1 MRWYRKAADQG
12 YAGAQHKLGVMYATG
27 RGVAQDYLEAVEWY
41 RLAANQGYALSLKSL
56 GIIYAQGE
64 GVGRD

>member
-1 MRWYRKAADQG
+1 
-12 YAGAQHKLGVMYATG
+12 MYATG

-64 GVGRD
+64 GVARD